1 MSKQLK
7 ILIVDDTEQNLFLV
21 NRFINK
27 LGHETVLARNG
38 REAVE
43 RAQAETF
50 DLILMDVMMPEM
62 DGYEATR
69 RIREISPHWMP
80 ILFLTAKTD
89 DADYIKGIQI
99 GGDDYITKPI
109 NLALLEARIKAI
121 TRIAE
126 IQQQNL
132 ENAQQLELYRNENER
147 ELQLAKHL
155 ISRITRSESTE
166 RQHVRSWNMPA
177 QHFSGD
183 IFISAHTP
191 ADHLHLLLADGTGH
205 GLSAALNVFPV
216 VEVFYGMTSKGF
228 NISSIAQ
235 ELNRKIKQLLPTER
249 FVAATLVSLNFS
261 EKILHIWNGGN
272 PPALFMDEK
281 GTIQHRWKS
290 IHPALGIFQDHEFDA
305 RSEVFHWPDAGQLIL
320 CSDGLI
326 EAQNRDGEE
335 FGLGRLEH
343 TLASAA
349 IDQRHDAL
357 ITAVRQHTA
366 GLAAHDD
373 VSLATIDCP
382 ASDQGDLPAQK
393 TGIKLD
399 HPVPEERACR
409 WKVGLHLT
417 AAELKEIDVV
427 PMLLTWMDQLR
438 LHRSHRSQIFLI
450 FTELFNNALDHGILN
465 LDSELKQH
473 PDGFELY
480 IEQRRQRLA
489 NLQHGIVE
497 IDLERFRQQ
506 NSEILRIHIKDSG
519 KGFDYR
525 RYISAGISS
534 STRLS
539 GRGLA
544 LVRNMCSEL
553 EYASNG
559 SEVTV
564 YYTLA

>member
-1 MSKQLK
+1 MTKKLK
-7 ILIVDDTEQNLFLV
+7 ILVVDDTEPSLLLVSMFLGE
-21 NRFINK
+21 

-43 RAQAETF
+43 KVQAEAF
-50 DLILMDVMMPEM
+50 DLILMDVAMPEM

-69 RIREISPHWMP
+69 KIREISPRWMP
-80 ILFLTAKTD
+80 ILFLTAKTEE
-89 DADYIKGIQI
+89 ADYIKCIQA
-99 GGDDYITKPI
+99 GGDDYIAKTTNP
-109 NLALLEARIKAI
+109 LLLEARIRAI
-121 TRIAE
+121 GRIAE
-126 IQQQNL
+126 MQQQNL
-132 ENAQQLELYRNENER
+132 ENVRQLEHYREENER

-155 ISRITRSESTE
+155 IEKITRREHE
-166 RQHVRSWNMPA
+166 EGEHIRAWNMPA

-235 ELNRKIKQLLPTER
+235 ELNRKVKQLLPTER
-249 FVAATLVSLNFS
+249 FVAATLVSLNFN

-272 PPALFMDEK
+272 PPALFVDEK
-281 GTIQHRWKS
+281 GKIQHRWKS
-290 IHPALGIFQDHEFDA
+290 IHPALGIFRDHEFDGS
-305 RSEVFHWPDAGQLIL
+305 SEVFHWSDAGQLIL

-326 EAQNRDGEE
+326 EAQNPDGGE
-335 FGLGRLEH
+335 FGLDRLEH
-343 TLASAA
+343 TLASAT
-349 IDQRHDAL
+349 INQRHDAL
-357 ITAVRQHTA
+357 IAAVHQHTA

-382 ASDQGDLPAQK
+382 VSAQGDLPPKKADMKSNQ
-393 TGIKLD
+393 
-399 HPVPEERACR
+399 PELEECACR

-417 AAELKEIDVV
+417 AAELKGIDVV
-427 PMLLTWMDQLR
+427 PMLLAWMDQLR
-438 LHRSHRSQIFLI
+438 LHKSHRSQIFLI

-465 LDSELKQH
+465 LDSELKHQ
-473 PDGFELY
+473 PEGFEQY

-519 KGFDYR
+519 KGFDYK
-525 RYISAGISS
+525 RYVSANINS